1 MADSVSAFPLSFSQ
15 FYLVGIKG
23 VAMTALAQ
31 CLLDAG
37 KHVRGSDVAEA
48 FVTQHIL
55 EKRQIT
61 VDVGFDHELPPETE
75 CVIFTAAH
83 QSTQNPQVL
92 SARQRGLP
100 TLTHAEALAQI
111 FNAKHGLAVCGV
123 GGKSTT
129 SAMIAWILA
138 TQTPPPSYAVGVG
151 DILGWGKT
159 GQWSPESQ
167 YFVAEADEYVTDPTA
182 PSRGEPLVPRFS
194 FLSPHVI
201 VCTNIAHDHPDV
213 YPTIDDTRRAYRE
226 FFQKLPTDGTLVWN
240 ADNAELQRLTTE
252 LNRPDI
258 KQVTFGSLAGEYRLG
273 APTFTE
279 GSTTAQITVGETSYQ
294 LELPIMGLH
303 NLQNAIAAIA
313 AAAAVG
319 ISVQT
324 SVDALRSFKSTSRRA
339 EFIGEKNGVTYF
351 DDYAHHPSEVAAII
365 AAAKAWYPQR
375 RVVIAF
381 QSHTFTRTRTLFDE
395 FVHAFSAADEV
406 AMIDI
411 FPSAREAFDPEMS
424 SELLCNAIRQA
435 FPAKPAE
442 NFKTIDGLA
451 AHLRD
456 TLKPGDVCLTVGAG
470 DIYHVHELLQ

>member
-1 MADSVSAFPLSFSQ
+1 
-15 FYLVGIKG
+15 
-23 VAMTALAQ
+23 MTALAQ

-37 KHVRGSDVAEA
+37 KHVRGSDVEEA

-55 EKRQIT
+55 DKRQIQ
-61 VDVGFDHELPPETE
+61 VDIGFEHELPADTE

-83 QSTQNPQVL
+83 QATQNPQVAT
-92 SARQRGLP
+92 ARSRGIP

-111 FNAKHGLAVCGV
+111 FNAKQGLAVCGV

-138 TQTPPPSYAVGVG
+138 TQTPAPSYAVGVG

-159 GQWSPESQ
+159 GQWTPESQ

-194 FLSPHVI
+194 YLSPQVI

-213 YPTIDDTRRAYRE
+213 YPTIEDTRMAYRN
-226 FFQKLPTDGTLVWN
+226 FFQKLPAGGTLVWN
-240 ADNAELQRLTTE
+240 ADNVELQTLTAELGRS
-252 LNRPDI
+252 DI
-258 KQVTFGSLAGEYRLG
+258 TLVTFGTQAGQYQLSDLRYS
-273 APTFTE
+273 E
-279 GSTTAQITVGETSYQ
+279 GHTSANLTADGQTYQ
-294 LELPIMGLH
+294 LELPIMGAH
-303 NLQNAIAAIA
+303 NLNNAVAAVA

-319 ISVQT
+319 VAVQT
-324 SVDALRSFKSTSRRA
+324 SVEALRSFKSTSRRA
-339 EFIGEKNGVTYF
+339 EFIGEKHGVLYY

-365 AAAKAWYPQR
+365 AAAKSWYPTR

-395 FVHAFSAADEV
+395 FVQAFAAADEV

-424 SELLCNAIRQA
+424 SDLLCDAIRQA
-435 FPAKPAE
+435 FPSKPAQ
-442 NFKTIDGLA
+442 NFKTIPQLA
-451 AHLRD
+451 THLRE
-456 TLKPGDVCLTVGAG
+456 TLKAGDVCLTVGAG
-470 DIYHVHELLQ
+470 DIYHVHELIQ